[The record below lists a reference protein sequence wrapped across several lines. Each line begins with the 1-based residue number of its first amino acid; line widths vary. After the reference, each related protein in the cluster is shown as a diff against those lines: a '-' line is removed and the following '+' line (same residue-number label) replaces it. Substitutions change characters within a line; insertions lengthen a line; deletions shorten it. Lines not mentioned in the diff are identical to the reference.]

1 MGLIYPLEQ
10 LCFQGSNIKQIIGVT
25 THETW
30 AGTEHGAGVKH
41 CQRQKVNE
49 LFRMKSC
56 MQKRKGEEVFT
67 K

>member
-56 MQKRKGEEVFT
+56 M
-67 K
+67 